1 MTLDSLFLNWAY
13 DLIYIVFLLKVE
25 FLFNTTLLSI
35 KGLWLHMVVIM
46 REIVTW
52 DGCVIDIG
60 IITLDGCVNK
70 TMLGLLL
77 VVTLCQGI

>member
-1 MTLDSLFLNWAY
+1 
-13 DLIYIVFLLKVE
+13 
-25 FLFNTTLLSI
+25 
-35 KGLWLHMVVIM
+35 MVVIM

-52 DGCVIDIG
+52 DGCVIDTG